1 MIIDAMGIIYTGENS
16 LRLKDLTYSRS
27 AAAVPI
33 GGRYRLIDFMLSDLV
48 NSGITNVGVI
58 TQRNYHSIMDHL
70 GAGKEWDLNRK
81 RDGLFILPPF
91 GTRDNVGSY
100 KGDLDA
106 LKGAMSY
113 IRRSKQRYCI
123 VMNSNVIFNSTF
135 EDLLNFHIDH
145 GADITVMY
153 TESDPD
159 AIRESDG
166 HVTIRMD
173 DRSRIWDMEINAPQN
188 KSNNQLMGVAVM
200 EKGLLENLVEDSIA
214 HGNTNFTK
222 HILLPRLDELRVYG
236 FKYPGYVARID
247 SVLSYYKHNMA
258 LLDPAVRAD
267 LLGRAGDVYTK
278 VKDEVPARYESG
290 AKVSNCLVADGCIIE
305 GEVENS
311 ILFRGVRVG
320 RGARIRNSIIMQSSE
335 VMDNARLDHVILDKQ
350 VLIRRDRT
358 LSGQDT
364 FPVVIGK
371 NAVI

>member
-1 MIIDAMGIIYTGENS
+1 M
-16 LRLKDLTYSRS
+16 
-27 AAAVPI
+27 
-33 GGRYRLIDFMLSDLV
+33 
-48 NSGITNVGVI
+48 I

-100 KGDLDA
+100 KGRPGRLEGRDELHPP
-106 LKGAMSY
+106 L
-113 IRRSKQRYCI
+113 KQRYCI

-159 AIRESDG
+159 AIREVGRARHHPHGRPQPHLG
-166 HVTIRMD
+166 HGDQR
-173 DRSRIWDMEINAPQN
+173 PQN

-278 VKDEVPARYESG
+278 VKDEVPARYEAGPRS
-290 AKVSNCLVADGCIIE
+290 ATAWWPTAASSRARWRTPSSFAGC
-305 GEVENS
+305 GWA
-311 ILFRGVRVG
+311 
-320 RGARIRNSIIMQSSE
+320 GARASATASSCSP
-335 VMDNARLDHVILDKQ
+335 ARSW
-350 VLIRRDRT
+350 T
-358 LSGQDT
+358 T
-364 FPVVIGK
+364 P
-371 NAVI
+371 AWTM

>member
-1 MIIDAMGIIYTGENS
+1 MCI
-16 LRLKDLTYSRS
+16 
-27 AAAVPI
+27 
-33 GGRYRLIDFMLSDLV
+33 
-48 NSGITNVGVI
+48 
-58 TQRNYHSIMDHL
+58 
-70 GAGKEWDLNRK
+70 
-81 RDGLFILPPF
+81 RD
-91 GTRDNVGSY
+91 RDNVGSY

-278 VKDEVPARYESG
+278 VKDEVPARYESCLLYTSGRGG
-290 AKVSNCLVADGCIIE
+290 AIDRQRL
-305 GEVENS
+305 
-311 ILFRGVRVG
+311 LWGVFVPAGPARAGG
-320 RGARIRNSIIMQSSE
+320 RGAAAPPDHRGARRGAAARAGAGRRPGPPGGGHLDAALVRGQAGGGPADVYKRQAFNRAMSAYFQAGYLK
-335 VMDNARLDHVILDKQ
+335 NAYYEDLLAA
-350 VLIRRDRT
+350 LESAT
-358 LSGQDT
+358 GQDWRAWFDRELAGGDDGAAAT
-364 FPVVIGK
+364 SGGI
-371 NAVI
+371 